1 MPSSIRFALR
11 ALFKSPSFTAIA
23 IATIALAVGANT
35 ALFSVFDRL
44 VLRPI
49 DLPESDRLVRIWI
62 NNPDRN
68 LLGSFLSVPR
78 YEMIRDTQQSFASLA
93 ASTFSGHTL
102 TRENADPEQL
112 TTFSVT
118 ASWVPALGLQLARGR
133 NFTAEEDSPGG
144 APVVI
149 LGYDIWKNRLGARE
163 DIVGG
168 TVMLNG
174 LPHTVV
180 GILPERLPSAI
191 AFIQGVVPRPFE
203 GTGLTPEQIRNGAG
217 YLQVTARLKAGV
229 SFEQA
234 DTEVRTIAK
243 RYKEEFPGRLDASN
257 ANELRT
263 WTEEIAGQIRPTFL
277 LLLGAV
283 ALVLLIACANVS
295 NLFLSRLTARHK
307 EIAIRLS
314 MGATRR
320 QLIGQFLLET
330 GIFCAI
336 AAALGVLAATWSL
349 EAITRLTAGQLP
361 PNTVFE
367 LNFSTLLFTLG
378 LTVLASVAIGL
389 VPAFQAS
396 KVNLA
401 EVLKDT
407 ARGQPGG
414 TRGGRFRATLIVVEV
429 VLSVLL
435 LVGSGLLLTSFLRL
449 QSTPPGFNAT
459 GVAGAFVN
467 IPLARYKTGPEQAAF
482 AYRVIDKLKS
492 NPQVKYAA
500 ATTSLPTGNF
510 GARTVYA
517 IEGQPVPSAD
527 KRPIA
532 FLTIATE
539 EYFPMLQIPLKQG
552 RLFNASDRADTPG
565 VVVLNESFAKR
576 LFPDG
581 SALGKVLLRGPQA
594 NIKMEIIGIVADV
607 KAQGVNAPVPD
618 ILYFPFN
625 QLPRAFMTVAARV
638 EGDPLALNRQISAAV
653 AAVDPIQATSFFTT
667 LEQSLRNALGIQR
680 ITAALTAAFAG
691 VALLL
696 SALGLYSVLAYAV
709 TQRTG
714 EIGIRVALGAQKNQ
728 VIGLILSQGMRL
740 VLLGLVAGLGLAAAL
755 SRFIRSLLYQVEPL
769 DPLVFAAVPVLF
781 VLVALIACLAPS
793 LRASRVDPLVALR
806 TE

>member
-1 MPSSIRFALR
+1 MPSSLRFALR
-11 ALFKSPSFTAIA
+11 ALLKSPSFTAIA

-44 VLRPI
+44 VLNPI
-49 DLPESDRLVRIWI
+49 DLPESGRLVRIWV

-78 YEMIRDTQQSFASLA
+78 YEMIRDSQQSFASVA

-102 TRENADPEQL
+102 TRDTAEPEQL
-112 TTFSVT
+112 TTFTVT
-118 ASWVPALGLQLARGR
+118 ASWVPTLGLQLARGR
-133 NFTAEEDSPGG
+133 NFTPEEDAPGG
-144 APVVI
+144 PPVVI
-149 LGYDIWKNRLGARE
+149 LGYDIWKTRLGARE
-163 DIVGG
+163 DLVGG
-168 TVMLNG
+168 QVMLNG

-180 GILPERLPSAI
+180 GILPERLPGPIS
-191 AFIQGVVPRPFE
+191 FIQGVVPRPFE

-217 YLQVTARLKAGV
+217 YLQVTARLKPGV
-229 SFEQA
+229 SYEQA

-263 WTEEIAGQIRPTFL
+263 WAEEVGGQIRPTFL

-330 GIFCAI
+330 GLFCAL
-336 AAALGVLAATWSL
+336 ASALGVLAATWSL
-349 EAITRLTAGQLP
+349 EGITRLVVNQLP
-361 PNTVFE
+361 PGTVFE
-367 LNFSTLLFTLG
+367 LNATTLLFTLG
-378 LTVLASVAIGL
+378 LTVLACFVIGL

-396 KVNLA
+396 RVNLA

-414 TRGGRFRATLIVVEV
+414 TKGGRFRSTLIVVEV

-435 LVGSGLLLTSFLRL
+435 LVGSGLLLTSFLKL
-449 QSTPPGFNAT
+449 QSTPPGFNAV
-459 GVAGAFVN
+459 GIGGAFVN
-467 IPLARYKTGPEQAAF
+467 IPLTRYKTGPEQAAF
-482 AYRVIDKLKS
+482 AYQVVEKLKA
-492 NPQVKYAA
+492 NPQVRYAA

-517 IEGQPVPSAD
+517 IEGQPVPPAD
-527 KRPIA
+527 KRPLA

-552 RLFNASDRADTPG
+552 RLFNANDRADTPG
-565 VVVLNESFAKR
+565 VVVINESFAKR
-576 LFPDG
+576 VFPNGD
-581 SALGKVLLRGPQA
+581 ALGKVLLRGPQA
-594 NIKMEIIGIVADV
+594 TIKMEIIGIVADV
-607 KAQGVNAPVPD
+607 KSQGVNAPAPD

-625 QLPRAFMTVAARV
+625 QLPRAFMTIAARI
-638 EGDPLALNRQISAAV
+638 EGDPVALNRLISTAV

-667 LEQSLRNALGIQR
+667 LEQAMRNALGFQR
-680 ITAALTAAFAG
+680 ITATLTAVFAG

-740 VLLGLVAGLGLAAAL
+740 VLLGLVVGLGIAAAL
-755 SRFIRSLLYQVEPL
+755 ARFIRTLLYQVEPL
-769 DPLVFAAVPVLF
+769 DPVVFAAVPVLF
-781 VLVALIACLAPS
+781 VLVALVACLVPS

-806 TE
+806 TD